1 MQERSKQMA
10 KTITGTVV
18 STGMQNTIVIEVTRR
33 VPHPLYKKLLKQTS
47 RFKADTAGKTVK
59 NGDTVVIVETKPI
72 SKDKHFALQTVIE
85 NKEEK
90 K

>member
-1 MQERSKQMA
+1 MA
-10 KTITGTVV
+10 KTITGAVV
-18 STGMQNTIVIEVTRR
+18 STAMQNTIVVEVTRR

-59 NGDTVVIVETKPI
+59 NGDIVVIVETKPI
-72 SKDKHFALQTVIE
+72 SKGKHFVLQTITG